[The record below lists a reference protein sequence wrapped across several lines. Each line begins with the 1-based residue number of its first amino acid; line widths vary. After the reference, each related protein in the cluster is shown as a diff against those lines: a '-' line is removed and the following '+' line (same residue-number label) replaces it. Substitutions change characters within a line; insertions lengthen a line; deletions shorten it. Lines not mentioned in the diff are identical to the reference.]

1 MKHVFLTLIIPIL
14 SLSQGDNLQ
23 TFGTV
28 SHFLIS
34 CPCKLLK
41 YYEEGKLYYYCED
54 ESYQTK
60 YVIKEIKHKDGLD
73 LILNTLNK
81 NIYSQKTKNN
91 DSLISIN
98 QNNIIREYLTHN
110 HNGLQTNF
118 TNYKA
123 VIVDN
128 KLEKKLFF
136 SDNEFIASYEI
147 IITAKSP
154 KIANQQFNQTIN
166 SIRKKSLSLKKIF
179 R

>member
-54 ESYQTK
+54 KSYQTK

-73 LILNTLNK
+73 LILNALNK
-81 NIYSQKTKNN
+81 NIYSKKTKNN
-91 DSLISIN
+91 DSLISIKHMTKMSIAVSTAN
-98 QNNIIREYLTHN
+98 FSSLHIIAIV
-110 HNGLQTNF
+110 NF
-118 TNYKA
+118 FYNCIFYFIIKRRPSTIR
-123 VIVDN
+123 V
-128 KLEKKLFF
+128 
-136 SDNEFIASYEI
+136 EF
-147 IITAKSP
+147 
-154 KIANQQFNQTIN
+154 
-166 SIRKKSLSLKKIF
+166 R
-179 R
+179 